1 MTRNRKKIV
10 ESLLCK
16 FRGRTEGGKSVLY
29 CLHLLDIPIPEHKSD
44 SRLERIRTCKSN
56 SACKFQGT
64 WLICQGSD
72 RTLRNRTKIWILR
85 FLFRIE
91 SKKFRFDK
99 QNSKRFDI
107 RLRHK
112 WNWSCNLPEPQGAEP
127 KRDKWC
133 FVFLK
138 TKIQKS
144 SKDLKSS
151 SSWKYWKIWKFYFFG
166 RSEFP
171 KLFRFDI
178 GNLSILFRPRQ
189 KILPC
194 IHRKSPKRILRLDSK
209 RILKTE
215 KFRKILMQ
223 RKKNKLFKIK
233 FKIYFNK
240 NQSWK

>member
-1 MTRNRKKIV
+1 M

-138 TKIQKS
+138 TKNSKKFKRFKKFFKLKILKNLKILLFWSFGISEIVSFWHWKFVNSFPSTSKNFALHPSQKS
-144 SKDLKSS
+144 ETHFALGFEAHFENWKVSKN
-151 SSWKYWKIWKFYFFG
+151 F
-166 RSEFP
+166 
-171 KLFRFDI
+171 
-178 GNLSILFRPRQ
+178 NA
-189 KILPC
+189 
-194 IHRKSPKRILRLDSK
+194 
-209 RILKTE
+209 
-215 KFRKILMQ
+215 
-223 RKKNKLFKIK
+223 KKKKQVVQN
-233 FKIYFNK
+233 
-240 NQSWK
+240 